1 MSEIEIFA
9 QGEGISEII
18 FVRVPSAGTVRDL
31 LAAVS
36 DRMRIEEHQAEKFFV
51 FVEDADVPLD
61 HGASLEAAGV
71 RHRGRVHIHR
81 CRRVTVTINFTSRQE
96 VHPFP
101 PSATIARVHD
111 WACHKFDLADVDAA
125 EHVLQICGTAT
136 RPDED
141 THLGTLV
148 QHPACAI
155 CFDLVA
161 KQRVEG

>member
-1 MSEIEIFA
+1 MSELEIFV
-9 QGEGISEII
+9 QGEGIGEII
-18 FVRVPSAGTVRDL
+18 LVQVPSAGTVRDL
-31 LAAVS
+31 LAAVN
-36 DRMRIEEHQAEKFFV
+36 DRLHVEGHQREQPLV
-51 FVEDADVPLD
+51 FIEDAEAPLD
-61 HGASLEAAGV
+61 QSATLEAAGI
-71 RHRGRVHIHR
+71 RDRSRVHIHR
-81 CRRVTVTINFTSRQE
+81 CQRVSVTVNFTSGQKT
-96 VHPFP
+96 HPFP
-101 PSATIARVHD
+101 PSVTVARVHD
-111 WACHKFDLADVDAA
+111 WACDKFKLADVDAA